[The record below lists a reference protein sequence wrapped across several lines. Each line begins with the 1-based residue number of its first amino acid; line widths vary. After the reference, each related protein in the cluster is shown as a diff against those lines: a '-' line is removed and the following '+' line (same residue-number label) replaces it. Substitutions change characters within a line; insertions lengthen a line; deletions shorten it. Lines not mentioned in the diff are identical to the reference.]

1 MKRCR
6 GLNEMRIL
14 IIEDNE
20 IPAELAQ
27 MVLTA
32 GGYQVDHAAEGS
44 AGLLR
49 MIEHPPP
56 LIIQDLHLPDIG
68 GTGLLRRLR
77 NLPGGSDVPILAFG

>member
-14 IIEDNE
+14 LIENNE

-27 MVLTA
+27 MDLTA
-32 GGYQVDHAAEGS
+32 GGYQVDHSAEGS

-49 MIEHPPP
+49 MIEQSPA
-56 LIIQDLHLPDIG
+56 LIIQDLYLPHIG

-77 NLPGGSDVPILAFG
+77 NLPCGSDVPILAFG